1 MSSEPRV
8 INTLRKVAVHVIN
21 SLSDLVGDDLVSR
34 AVRRVLLRMAGAT
47 VPHSADFAGGTY
59 FSRPSNLWAGERCFV
74 NRRCYLDLQDE
85 ITIEADVVIGHG
97 TTIVTSVHTLGPA
110 TRRAGVV
117 FGRPVVI
124 EAGSWLGANV
134 TVLPGVTVGAGS
146 IVAAG
151 AMVTKDVAPNTVVA
165 GVPATLVRHLKDG
178 EAPDAVIRSI
188 TTYPRQ
194 HRS

>member
-8 INTLRKVAVHVIN
+8 ANTLRKVAVHVVN
-21 SLSDLVGDDLVSR
+21 SLSDLVGDDLASR

-47 VPHSADFAGGTY
+47 VPHSADLAGGTY
-59 FSRPSNLWAGERCFV
+59 FSRPRNLWVGERCFV
-74 NRRCYLDLQDE
+74 NRRCYLDLHDE

-97 TTIVTSVHTLGPA
+97 TTIVTSVHTVGPA
-110 TRRAGVV
+110 GRRAGVV
-117 FGRPVVI
+117 LGRPVVI

-151 AMVTKDVAPNTVVA
+151 AMVTKDVVPNTVVA
-165 GVPATLVRHLKDG
+165 GVPARLVRHLDDG
-178 EAPDAVIRSI
+178 AAPDAVVRSI
-188 TTYPRQ
+188 GTYPRQ
-194 HRS
+194 HRA